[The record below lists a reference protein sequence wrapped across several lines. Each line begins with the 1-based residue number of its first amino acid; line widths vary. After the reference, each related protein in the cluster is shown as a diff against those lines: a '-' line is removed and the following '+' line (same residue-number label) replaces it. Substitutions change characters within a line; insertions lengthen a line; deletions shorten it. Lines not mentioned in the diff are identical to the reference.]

1 MTRYPSTV
9 RYTYNDAIDA
19 AKAAVMYAAEEAHN
33 DACMAM
39 AVTLMQRLEDLKR
52 HTRKRRPET

>member
-1 MTRYPSTV
+1 MTRYPSAM

-19 AKAAVMYAAEEAHN
+19 AKAAIMYAAEESRN

-39 AVTLMQRLEDLKR
+39 ARTLIQQLDDLKR